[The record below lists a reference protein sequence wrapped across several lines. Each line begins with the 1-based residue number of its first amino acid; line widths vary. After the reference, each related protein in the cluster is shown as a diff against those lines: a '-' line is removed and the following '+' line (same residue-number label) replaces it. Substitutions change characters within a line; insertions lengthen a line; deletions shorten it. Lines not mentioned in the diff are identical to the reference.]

1 MLFKISEY
9 VDVKKKAEQLGF
21 DIPTGI
27 ALLPQNFDIAT
38 SKGQLVHESTT
49 QTVRVLWRQNGI
61 IETALEHEEDKIP
74 TVAEKS
80 LDWVGPTIFISAL
93 YLSQNSK
100 LVSLAIDIIAN
111 YLADFFRGIPKRDRK
126 IKISFITE
134 TKDGCY
140 KRIEYEGPPEKLR
153 ASIKEIQKISNE

>member
-49 QTVRVLWRQNGI
+49 QTVRVLWRPCQ
-61 IETALEHEEDKIP
+61 
-74 TVAEKS
+74 V
-80 LDWVGPTIFISAL
+80 
-93 YLSQNSK
+93 
-100 LVSLAIDIIAN
+100 
-111 YLADFFRGIPKRDRK
+111 
-126 IKISFITE
+126 
-134 TKDGCY
+134 
-140 KRIEYEGPPEKLR
+140 
-153 ASIKEIQKISNE
+153 